1 MADKKRIVVLSGSGI
16 SAESGLSTF
25 RGGNGLWDN
34 VPVEEVCSAQA
45 WRHHPEKV
53 QEFFNVRRAQLRDVE
68 PNDAHKILA
77 QMEEDF
83 DVDVVT
89 QNVDNLHERA
99 GSSKVLHLHGEFTK
113 VRPEDCC
120 CERDGFSTEY
130 VMDIGY
136 RRVEMGEVGGPGKTQ
151 LRPHIVFFGEAVP
164 NLAAAA
170 ALVARANVLL
180 IVGTSMQV
188 YPAASLYRFAPS
200 DCGIYVIDP
209 DPSAAASIRGVHIIK
224 DKATSGMRQFRNILS
239 DSSKGETLR

>member
-99 GSSKVLHLHGEFTK
+99 GSSKVLHLHGELTK

-136 RRVEMGEVGGPGKTQ
+136 RRDGGSWRTGENPAQTPHCLLRGGCAESG
-151 LRPHIVFFGEAVP
+151 G
-164 NLAAAA
+164 
-170 ALVARANVLL
+170 
-180 IVGTSMQV
+180 
-188 YPAASLYRFAPS
+188 
-200 DCGIYVIDP
+200 CGCTC
-209 DPSAAASIRGVHIIK
+209 G
-224 DKATSGMRQFRNILS
+224 SG
-239 DSSKGETLR
+239 